1 MASGNAIQPFQTTEI
16 NGKGESSR
24 PLSRVARKRQE
35 TRRRII
41 TEAER
46 LMRTRPVEEITI
58 QDITEAADVGHGTF
72 YLHFKSKY
80 EVLIPIIQDL
90 ALSWDKILQEHLES
104 MSDPAEMVSLSTR
117 HMARIISAD
126 PLWRWMLEY
135 SGMPVEDM
143 RDTIGRFAARD
154 FGRGLLSGRFQVPD
168 LGLASSFMVGAFVNS
183 LLASVEAE
191 DPERTID
198 RMTELMLIVLG
209 IDAREA
215 EVIAHLPLTRLP
227 IAPPM
232 KD

>member
-1 MASGNAIQPFQTTEI
+1 
-16 NGKGESSR
+16 
-24 PLSRVARKRQE
+24 
-35 TRRRII
+35 
-41 TEAER
+41 
-46 LMRTRPVEEITI
+46 
-58 QDITEAADVGHGTF
+58 
-72 YLHFKSKY
+72 
-80 EVLIPIIQDL
+80 
-90 ALSWDKILQEHLES
+90 
-104 MSDPAEMVSLSTR
+104 
-117 HMARIISAD
+117 
-126 PLWRWMLEY
+126 
-135 SGMPVEDM
+135 MPVEDM

-183 LLASVEAE
+183 LLASFEAE

-198 RMTELMLIVLG
+198 RMTELMLRVLG